1 MSEAKGGL
9 AARLDPVEAWT
20 ILTESPLKG
29 LAFAKEAGWILAWD
43 EGNRLTL
50 LDARGET
57 LSTTR
62 SSSRIV
68 AATISDDGSRIVV
81 LSEGDSAGLLILSGD
96 LEILVERPA
105 PSESTF
111 VATDPFGR
119 YVAVGGRLGPVQ
131 ILDRYG
137 RAAARIETVQSMA
150 HLCFVP
156 DRPFLIGAA
165 AFGMLAGVELEPS
178 RTSGRLRAE
187 IVWQDRLMSNVGRLT
202 TTGDGS
208 MVLASCFTHGV
219 QRFDLDGHNEG
230 AYHLG
235 GTVAHA
241 VPDFP
246 GRTIAA
252 ATLEGEL
259 LVLNSAGNVR
269 WRTTLTRPPIALEID
284 PLGRF
289 LIHGFSTGEIT
300 RLDLFGPSEERGAA
314 PSKTRKA
321 RAAAPRSASG
331 GASIRRPDWAV
342 RAVQTEDQAETA
354 VLAVCDDPPAIAVFS
369 SPRRLQIFD
378 PNGQKLAQGP
388 DLTGVGRILR
398 TAPGW
403 LAAATDR
410 DIALCDLRRGTQE
423 RVDLSLVEMTHLAI
437 KPDTF
442 GLAIVQERDRIGRA
456 TTAGRWV
463 WRHELPTPIED
474 LAIGR
479 EGFAAATT
487 DDGRLLVF
495 DPAGEIHP
503 TGGFDPSD
511 PPLLIEAPEGSPP
524 GLAWVSLSRRGQRLA
539 GHGQR
544 GDVVWTRQL
553 PWEGWSL
560 LRLGGFALVAAA
572 DGRTLAFDGAG
583 TARFEGTPSGTV
595 NDVFFLDQNGTP
607 LRVAAKDVH
616 LLCSTLDGD
625 IQWRTVAEQAPGPT
639 AAGRAGVAVMI
650 GPNLSWFRNSPPE
663 AASPT

>member
-1 MSEAKGGL
+1 MSEASGGL
-9 AARLDPVEAWT
+9 ATRLDPGETWT
-20 ILTESPLKG
+20 IITESPLKG
-29 LAFAKEAGWILAWD
+29 LALAKEAGWILAWD

-50 LDARGET
+50 LDANGET
-57 LSTTR
+57 ISTTR
-62 SSSRIV
+62 SSSRII

-131 ILDRYG
+131 ILDRHG
-137 RAAARIETVQSMA
+137 RAAGRIETVQSMA
-150 HLCFVP
+150 HLCFIP
-156 DRPFLIGAA
+156 DRSFIIGAA
-165 AFGMLAGVELEPS
+165 AFGMLAGVELEAS
-178 RTSGRLRAE
+178 RTSNRLLAE
-187 IVWQDRLMSNVGRLT
+187 VVWQDRLMSNVGRLT

-208 MVLASCFTHGV
+208 MVLASCFTHGI
-219 QRFDLDGHNEG
+219 QRFDLDGRNEG

-241 VPDFP
+241 VPDYP

-252 ATLEGEL
+252 STLEGEL
-259 LVLNSAGNVR
+259 AVLNSAGNVR
-269 WRTTLTRPPIALEID
+269 WRTTLARPPIALEID

-289 LIHGFSTGEIT
+289 VIHGFSTGEIT
-300 RLDLFGPSEERGAA
+300 RLDLFGPPATRQAA
-314 PSKTRKA
+314 RSKTRKA
-321 RAAAPRSASG
+321 EAAPRAVG
-331 GASIRRPDWAV
+331 GSASIRRPDWAI

-369 SPRRLQIFD
+369 SPRRLQIYD
-378 PNGQKLAQGP
+378 VDGGAIARGP

-410 DIALCDLRRGTQE
+410 DIALCDLRRGTQQ
-423 RVDLSLVEMTHLAI
+423 RIDLMLVEMTHLAI

-463 WRHELPTPIED
+463 WKHELPTPIED

-495 DPAGEIHP
+495 DPAGEISP
-503 TGGFDPSD
+503 TSGFDPSD
-511 PPLLIEAPEGSPP
+511 PPLLIEAPEGSPAEI
-524 GLAWVSLSRRGQRLA
+524 AWVSLSRRGQRLA
-539 GHGQR
+539 GHGPK
-544 GDVVWTRQL
+544 GNLVWTRQL

-560 LRLGGFALVAAA
+560 LR
-572 DGRTLAFDGAG
+572 
-583 TARFEGTPSGTV
+583 
-595 NDVFFLDQNGTP
+595 
-607 LRVAAKDVH
+607 
-616 LLCSTLDGD
+616 
-625 IQWRTVAEQAPGPT
+625 
-639 AAGRAGVAVMI
+639 
-650 GPNLSWFRNSPPE
+650 
-663 AASPT
+663 

>member
-1 MSEAKGGL
+1 MSEASGGL
-9 AARLDPVEAWT
+9 ATRLDPGEAWT
-20 ILTESPLKG
+20 IITESPLKG

-43 EGNRLTL
+43 EGDRLTL
-50 LDARGET
+50 FDASGET
-57 LSTTR
+57 ISTTR

-68 AATISDDGSRIVV
+68 AATISDDGSRIAV

-111 VATDPFGR
+111 VTTDPFGR

-131 ILDRYG
+131 IVDRYG
-137 RAAARIETVQSMA
+137 RAAARIETIQAVA
-150 HLCFVP
+150 HLCFIP
-156 DRPFLIGAA
+156 DRPFVVCAA
-165 AFGMLAGVELEPS
+165 AFGMLAGVELEAS
-178 RTSGRLRAE
+178 RSPGRLRAE
-187 IVWQDRLMSNVGRLT
+187 VVWQDRLMSNVG
-202 TTGDGS
+202 TGDGS
-208 MVLASCFTHGV
+208 MVLASCFTHGI
-219 QRFDLDGHNEG
+219 QRFDLDGRNEG

-241 VPDFP
+241 VPDYP

-259 LVLNSAGNVR
+259 LILNSAGNVR
-269 WRTTLTRPPIALEID
+269 WRTTLPRPPIALEVD

-289 LIHGFSTGEIT
+289 LVYGFSTGEII
-300 RLDLFGPSEERGAA
+300 RLDLFGAPAERRGSPSKVRA
-314 PSKTRKA
+314 PS
-321 RAAAPRSASG
+321 AASRSAGG

-342 RAVQTEDQAETA
+342 PVVQTEDQAETA
-354 VLAVCDDPPAIAVFS
+354 VLAVCDDPPAVAVFS

-378 PNGQKLAQGP
+378 ENGRKLARGP
-388 DLTGVGRILR
+388 ELTGVGRILR
-398 TAPGW
+398 AAPGW

-410 DIALCDLRRGTQE
+410 DVALCDLRRGVQE
-423 RVDLSLVEMTHLAI
+423 RVDLMLVELTHLAI

-463 WRHELPTPIED
+463 WRRELPTPIED

-487 DDGRLLVF
+487 NDGRLLIF
-495 DPAGEIHP
+495 DPAGEVSQ

-511 PPLLIEAPEGSPP
+511 PPLLIEAPEGSPAEI
-524 GLAWVSLSRRGQRLA
+524 AWISLSRRGQRLA
-539 GHGQR
+539 GHGPK
-544 GDVVWTRQL
+544 GDFVWTRQL

-560 LRLGGFALVAAA
+560 LRLGGFALAAAA
-572 DGRTLAFDGAG
+572 DGRAMAFDGAG
-583 TARFEGTPSGTV
+583 TARFEGGPGGTV
-595 NDVFFLDQNGTP
+595 NDAFFLDPEGTP
-607 LRVAAKDVH
+607 LRVARKDVH
-616 LLCSTLDGD
+616 LLCSRLDGGVL
-625 IQWRTVAEQAPGPT
+625 WRMVAEQPLGPC

-650 GPNLSWFRNSPPE
+650 GPNLAWFRNAPR
-663 AASPT
+663 AAETT